1 MTSPVCPVYVV
12 TCWPVSISH
21 KALKHNLVQLRS
33 LQCKIVFKYQ
43 KKLKY
48 FNIIY
53 LPGHIATACNNLVI
67 IEEPTATEVASV
79 SRKFPADPNIA
90 FASFQ
95 ATNQKSKVV
104 NFNWVLSLYVG
115 YKLPIILSVNQSVFI
130 FSRSLSILVGIVC
143 ILFTQRIEI

>member
-1 MTSPVCPVYVV
+1 MA
-12 TCWPVSISH
+12 
-21 KALKHNLVQLRS
+21 ALLHHDCLHL
-33 LQCKIVFKYQ
+33 C
-43 KKLKY
+43 
-48 FNIIY
+48 IY

-104 NFNWVLSLYVG
+104 NFNWVLSLA
-115 YKLPIILSVNQSVFI
+115 KLLNYI
-130 FSRSLSILVGIVC
+130 
-143 ILFTQRIEI
+143 

>member
-104 NFNWVLSLYVG
+104 NFNWVLSLALQYVG
-115 YKLPIILSVNQSVFI
+115 YKLPIIFHI
-130 FSRSLSILVGIVC
+130 
-143 ILFTQRIEI
+143 